1 MNIEAKENSV
11 IAPQPL
17 TKNPKII
24 DRPNSQK
31 LRMKENQACT
41 ITWNHWLC
49 MPRSEALFV
58 LTIIFHVFVFFGL

>member
-1 MNIEAKENSV
+1 LIISKKKKLKKMNIEAKENSV

-41 ITWNHWLC
+41 IT
-49 MPRSEALFV
+49 
-58 LTIIFHVFVFFGL
+58 